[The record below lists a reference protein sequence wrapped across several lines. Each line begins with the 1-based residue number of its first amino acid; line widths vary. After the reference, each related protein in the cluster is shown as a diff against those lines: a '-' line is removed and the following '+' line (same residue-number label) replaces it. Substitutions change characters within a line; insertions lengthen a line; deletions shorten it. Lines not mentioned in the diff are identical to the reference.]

1 VGKTGTSAIISVEQV
16 PVLIARGQRLMGI
29 DLGTKT
35 IGLAISDV
43 EWRIATPLSVIIRRK
58 FTPDVAAMGEVV
70 RRHGIGCLV
79 FGLPLNMDGTVGP
92 RAQATQAFVRNLAP
106 LLPLPVVMWD
116 ERLSTVAAERTLLEA
131 DLSRAKRAAV
141 IDRGAAAFILQGVL
155 DRLRHLGEAQ
165 ADTQ

>member
-1 VGKTGTSAIISVEQV
+1 VAGTGKSALITIEQA
-16 PVLIARGQRLMGI
+16 PALIARGQRLMGI

-43 EWRIATPLSVIIRRK
+43 EWRIATPLSVIARRK
-58 FTPDVAAMGEVV
+58 FTPDVAAMAEAV
-70 RRHGIGCLV
+70 RRHGVGCLV
-79 FGLPLNMDGTVGP
+79 FGLPLNMDGSVGP

-116 ERLSTVAAERTLLEA
+116 ERLSTVAAERTLIEA

-141 IDRGAAAFILQGVL
+141 IDRGAAAFILQGAL
-155 DRLRHLGEAQ
+155 DRLRFI
-165 ADTQ
+165 ADTTRTDG